1 MKVIFFLPG
10 STHLVVT
17 SERNNLAP
25 KGKSNDVELVRADCR
40 MEKQF
45 DQYNFNELPSPAALR
60 SAFGG
65 NSTRRGAMIAA
76 FNKASQAVKQRLH
89 LEDFAASIG
98 ATSFVV
104 A

>member
-17 SERNNLAP
+17 SEPHKAAP

-40 MEKQF
+40 MEK
-45 DQYNFNELPSPAALR
+45 DLSGYNFNELPSNAALR

-65 NSTRRGAMIAA
+65 TSTRRDGWIAS
-76 FNKASQAVKQRLH
+76 FNKATIAVKQRLH

-98 ATSFVV
+98 ATDFTV